1 MKLFIPEEE
10 GKSLNEIHMSIGS
23 LYINIP
29 YKWMFIFTP
38 YVEHQR
44 LMMMVMMRR
53 GMFETNKTWE
63 TSE

>member
-1 MKLFIPEEE
+1 
-10 GKSLNEIHMSIGS
+10 MSIGS
-23 LYINIP
+23 LCINIP

-44 LMMMVMMRR
+44 TDDDGDDAKRYFRR
-53 GMFETNKTWE
+53 KYFNKTWE